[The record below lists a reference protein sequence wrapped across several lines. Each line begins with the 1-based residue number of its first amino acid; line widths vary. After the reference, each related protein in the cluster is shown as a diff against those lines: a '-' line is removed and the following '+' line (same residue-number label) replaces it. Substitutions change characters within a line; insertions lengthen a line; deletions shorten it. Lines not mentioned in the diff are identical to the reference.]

1 MSQRSSVVW
10 QYANS
15 TWHFLGGI
23 HSSAHLPCMPTSIPE
38 PPKIQTRHLFLD
50 SDVCSRACCRLGR
63 DGTCPV
69 SRNRYSRHVSRD
81 LLPGTDSCFIL
92 SWPTCVCQK
101 HISLPW
107 LLPLLGLESSLRSRD
122 GCGRQSVPR
131 SQSPVRRHSLPSSD
145 KRDFR
150 TYHCSN
156 NCCRFTHTYTYGR
169 TPTLDATMIAATR
182 RWVHSN
188 RKRIAIGAGVIGAG
202 YVAGQ
207 YVLGKISEARQRM
220 GEDRIAKEK

>member
-1 MSQRSSVVW
+1 MHAEAVCHIGS
-10 QYANS
+10 
-15 TWHFLGGI
+15 
-23 HSSAHLPCMPTSIPE
+23 SIPE

-50 SDVCSRACCRLGR
+50 SVVCSRACCRLGR
-63 DGTCPV
+63 DGTSPV
-69 SRNRYSRHVSRD
+69 SSSRHSRHVSRD
-81 LLPGTDSCFIL
+81 LLPGADSCFVL

-122 GCGRQSVPR
+122 ARDRACRGSSPQFGVTHFHHPTNATSV
-131 SQSPVRRHSLPSSD
+131 
-145 KRDFR
+145 
-150 TYHCSN
+150 
-156 NCCRFTHTYTYGR
+156 HTIALTTAVTSHTLTYGR
-169 TPTLDATMIAATR
+169 TPTLNATMIAATR

>member
-1 MSQRSSVVW
+1 M
-10 QYANS
+10 Y
-15 TWHFLGGI
+15 
-23 HSSAHLPCMPTSIPE
+23 
-38 PPKIQTRHLFLD
+38 
-50 SDVCSRACCRLGR
+50 SRACCRLGR
-63 DGTCPV
+63 DGTSPV
-69 SRNRYSRHVSRD
+69 SSRHSRHVSRD

-122 GCGRQSVPR
+122 GCGRDRACRGSSPQFGVTHFHHPTNATSVHTIAQTTTVA
-131 SQSPVRRHSLPSSD
+131 SH
-145 KRDFR
+145 
-150 TYHCSN
+150 
-156 NCCRFTHTYTYGR
+156 THTHTADL
-169 TPTLDATMIAATR
+169 PTLNATMIAATR